1 MRKITLTI
9 DSKLDNVALIGT
21 AIQGLCTLTPLTATA
36 IDDVQLCVVES
47 VNNAIEHSYANQMN
61 YLVEV
66 TVSLFPDYLMIE
78 IADTGEA
85 MDASLLKFV
94 TSPDIT
100 RLPPLRKLP
109 EGGWGLYIIKS
120 RMDEV
125 TYYSHKGL
133 NILRLVKRFT
143 ESNSTIPLSCNE

>member
-1 MRKITLTI
+1 MRKVTLI
-9 DSKLDNVALIGT
+9 IQSKLDNVALVGT
-21 AIQGLCTLTPLTATA
+21 AIQGLCVLTPLSLPA

-47 VNNAIEHSYANQMN
+47 VNNVIEHSYANQEN
-61 YLVEV
+61 DLVEIV
-66 TVSLFPDYLMIE
+66 VNLYSDGLVIE
-78 IADTGEA
+78 IKDTGVA
-85 MDASLLKFV
+85 MDTSLLKFV

-100 RLPPLRKLP
+100 RKLP

-125 TYYSHKGL
+125 TYQTCDQT

-143 ESNSTIPLSCNE
+143 

>member
-1 MRKITLTI
+1 MRKVTLI
-9 DSKLDNVALIGT
+9 IQSKLDNVALVGT
-21 AIQGLCTLTPLTATA
+21 AIQGLCVLTPLSLPA

-47 VNNAIEHSYANQMN
+47 VNNVIEHSYANQAN
-61 YLVEV
+61 DLVEIV
-66 TVSLFPDYLMIE
+66 VNLYSDGLVIE
-78 IADTGEA
+78 IKDTGVP
-85 MDASLLKFV
+85 MDTSLLKFV

-100 RLPPLRKLP
+100 RKLP

-125 TYYSHKGL
+125 TYQTCDQT

-143 ESNSTIPLSCNE
+143 